1 MRSRLNISV
10 TTLSVIMSLTFI
22 NSALPQKATE
32 QSAFGLKPQLVAD
45 FIFSV
50 IEADRTLYARQVV
63 QRMQNS
69 RTIIAS
75 ETWMHRNA
83 LPLPS
88 QMLTMA
94 GKRVEA
100 NGLGLTYRLASLSPI
115 YEKNRP
121 TTDFERRGLEAIR
134 QHPEKPYTGIV
145 MKDQKP
151 YFQAIYSDR
160 AVTKA
165 CVNCHNAHV
174 LSPKR
179 DYQLHDVMG
188 GVIISFPL
196 K

>member
-1 MRSRLNISV
+1 MRVIFYISV
-10 TTLSVIMSLTFI
+10 TMLSVVMSLMFI
-22 NSALPQKATE
+22 NNALPQ
-32 QSAFGLKPQLVAD
+32 QSTVHSLVSLKPELVAD

-63 QRMQNS
+63 QRMQDT
-69 RTIIAS
+69 RTVIAS
-75 ETWMHRNA
+75 ESWMHRNA

-88 QMLTMA
+88 QMLLMA

-100 NGLGLTYRLASLSPI
+100 KGLGLKYRLASLWPI
-115 YEKNRP
+115 YEKNGP
-121 TTDFERRGLEAIR
+121 ATEFERRGLEAV
-134 QHPEKPYTGIV
+134 QQDPEKSYSGIV
-145 MKDQKP
+145 NQDQQP

-160 AVTKA
+160 AVSKA